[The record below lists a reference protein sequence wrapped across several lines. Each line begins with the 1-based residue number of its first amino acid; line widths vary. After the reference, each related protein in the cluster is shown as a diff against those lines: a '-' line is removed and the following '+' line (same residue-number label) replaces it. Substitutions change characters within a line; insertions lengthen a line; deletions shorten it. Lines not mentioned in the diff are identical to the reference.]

1 MRVRIYSISNC
12 RYCNI
17 LKEVL
22 TTSLIPFDEVKVRR
36 LVDTDDSEGMPF
48 NEYIELEPDVELAK
62 KCIFPQ
68 VYIDD
73 KYIGDMKETLNYL
86 FNETK

>member
-1 MRVRIYSISNC
+1 M
-12 RYCNI
+12 
-17 LKEVL
+17 
-22 TTSLIPFDEVKVRR
+22 RR

-48 NEYIELEPDVELAK
+48 NEYIELEPDVELTK

-73 KYIGDMKETLNYL
+73 NYIGDMKDTLNYL

>member
-12 RYCNI
+12 KYCTI
-17 LKEVL
+17 LKETL
-22 TTSLIPFDEVKVRR
+22 KTSQIPFDEVKVRR
-36 LVDTDDSEGMPF
+36 LSETTGEGMPF
-48 NEYIELEPDVELAK
+48 NEYIELEPDVELEK

-73 KYIGDMKETLNYL
+73 KYIGDMKDTLSYL
-86 FNETK
+86 FDETK